1 MSNMPR
7 PNVYFIDD
15 SATMREIVKTAFLRE
30 NISVV
35 TCHDPA
41 IALAEIEL
49 APPDV
54 LISDIIMPGKD
65 GYEVCRYIKQHPV
78 LNKMPVILMSG
89 LVDRTVAEKALA
101 VKADE
106 LIRKPF
112 QPRDLITRVK
122 RFLNPEAT
130 PAPAAAASG
139 ASLPAVAAAPAVA
152 PTAVPTAAAPAAA
165 PAAATT
171 PGADKLRAEV
181 QRLQGLVKKLQTE
194 LEAEREYGRALE
206 AQIKSLQGG
215 E

>member
-35 TCHDPA
+35 TCHDA
-41 IALAEIEL
+41 TIALAEIEL

-54 LISDIIMPGKD
+54 LISDILMPGKD
-65 GYEVCRYIKQHPV
+65 GYEVCRFIKQHPL

-89 LVDRTVAEKALA
+89 LVDRSVAEKALA

-112 QPRDLITRVK
+112 QPRDLINRVK
-122 RFLNPEAT
+122 ALLNPDEAPA
-130 PAPAAAASG
+130 PAPAAPQ
-139 ASLPAVAAAPAVA
+139 PAIATAAAAPLAS
-152 PTAVPTAAAPAAA
+152 
-165 PAAATT
+165 
-171 PGADKLRAEV
+171 DKLRVEI
-181 QRLQGLVKKLQTE
+181 QRLEGLVKKLQAE
-194 LEAEREYGRALE
+194 LQAEREYGRALE
-206 AQIKSLQGG
+206 GHIKTLQGR

>member
-35 TCHDPA
+35 TCHDA
-41 IALAEIEL
+41 SIALAEIEM

-54 LISDIIMPGKD
+54 VISDIIMPGKD
-65 GYEVCRYIKQHPV
+65 GYEVCRFIKQHPL

-89 LVDRTVAEKALA
+89 MVDRTVAEKALA

-112 QPRDLITRVK
+112 QPRDLINRVK
-122 RFLNPEAT
+122 ALLNPGEA
-130 PAPAAAASG
+130 PAPAAAAPQPTATAAG
-139 ASLPAVAAAPAVA
+139 AATLPAS
-152 PTAVPTAAAPAAA
+152 
-165 PAAATT
+165 
-171 PGADKLRAEV
+171 DKLRGEI
-181 QRLQGLVKKLQTE
+181 QRLQGLVKKLQAE
-194 LEAEREYGRALE
+194 LEAEREYGRTLE
-206 AQIKSLQGG
+206 AHVKTLQGG

>member
-1 MSNMPR
+1 MSNLPR

-35 TCHDPA
+35 TCHDAA

-54 LISDIIMPGKD
+54 VISDIIMPGKD
-65 GYEVCRYIKQHPV
+65 GYEVCRFIKQHPL

-89 LVDRTVAEKALA
+89 MVDRTVAEKALA

-112 QPRDLITRVK
+112 QPRDLINRVK
-122 RFLNPEAT
+122 ALLNPGEAPA
-130 PAPAAAASG
+130 PAPAAPHSATAAG
-139 ASLPAVAAAPAVA
+139 TAAP
-152 PTAVPTAAAPAAA
+152 PA
-165 PAAATT
+165 
-171 PGADKLRAEV
+171 ADKLRGEI
-181 QRLQGLVKKLQTE
+181 QRLQGLVKKLQAE
-194 LEAEREYGRALE
+194 LEAEREYGRTLE
-206 AQIKSLQGG
+206 AQIKTLQGG

>member
-35 TCHDPA
+35 TCHDA
-41 IALAEIEL
+41 SIALAEIEL

-54 LISDIIMPGKD
+54 VISDIIMPGKD
-65 GYEVCRYIKQHPV
+65 GYEVCRFIKQHPL

-112 QPRDLITRVK
+112 QPRDLINRVK
-122 RFLNPEAT
+122 ALLNPGEAPAPT
-130 PAPAAAASG
+130 PAAPQPAI
-139 ASLPAVAAAPAVA
+139 
-152 PTAVPTAAAPAAA
+152 
-165 PAAATT
+165 AAATT
-171 PGADKLRAEV
+171 APDAGAAKLRGEI
-181 QRLQGLVKKLQTE
+181 QRLQGLVKKLQAE

-206 AQIKSLQGG
+206 GQIKTLQGG

>member
-15 SATMREIVKTAFLRE
+15 SATMREIVKAAFLKE

-35 TCHDPA
+35 TCHDA
-41 IALAEIEL
+41 TIALAEIEL

-54 LISDIIMPGKD
+54 LITDIIMPGKD
-65 GYEVCRYIKQHPV
+65 GYEVCRFIKQHPL

-89 LVDRTVAEKALA
+89 LVDRSVAEKAFA

-112 QPRDLITRVK
+112 QPRDLISRVK
-122 RFLNPEAT
+122 QFLNPEEA
-130 PAPAAAASG
+130 PAPATPQ
-139 ASLPAVAAAPAVA
+139 PATPQPATPPPANVTAAPPPA
-152 PTAVPTAAAPAAA
+152 P
-165 PAAATT
+165 
-171 PGADKLRAEV
+171 DKLRAEV

-206 AQIKSLQGG
+206 AQIKTLQGG

>member
-35 TCHDPA
+35 TCHDA
-41 IALAEIEL
+41 TIALAEIEL

-54 LISDIIMPGKD
+54 VISDIIMPGKD
-65 GYEVCRYIKQHPV
+65 GYEVCRFIKQHPL

-89 LVDRTVAEKALA
+89 MVDRTVAEKALA

-112 QPRDLITRVK
+112 QPRDLINRVK
-122 RFLNPEAT
+122 ALLNPGEA
-130 PAPAAAASG
+130 PAPAAAAPHPTATAG
-139 ASLPAVAAAPAVA
+139 AAAP
-152 PTAVPTAAAPAAA
+152 PAS
-165 PAAATT
+165 
-171 PGADKLRAEV
+171 DKLRVEI
-181 QRLQGLVKKLQTE
+181 QRLEGLVKKLQAE
-194 LEAEREYGRALE
+194 LEAEREYGRTLE
-206 AQIKSLQGG
+206 GHIKTLQGG

>member
-35 TCHDPA
+35 TCHDA
-41 IALAEIEL
+41 SIALAEIEL

-54 LISDIIMPGKD
+54 VISDIIMPGKD
-65 GYEVCRYIKQHPV
+65 GYEVCRFIKQHPL

-89 LVDRTVAEKALA
+89 LVDRTVAEKAAA

-112 QPRDLITRVK
+112 QPRDLINRVK
-122 RFLNPEAT
+122 ALLNPGEAPAV
-130 PAPAAAASG
+130 PAPAAPQPAA
-139 ASLPAVAAAPAVA
+139 AAAPAVA
-152 PTAVPTAAAPAAA
+152 HDL
-165 PAAATT
+165 
-171 PGADKLRAEV
+171 GSDKLRAEV
-181 QRLQGLVKKLQTE
+181 QRLQVLVKKLQAE

>member
-15 SATMREIVKTAFLRE
+15 SATMREIVNTALLRE

-35 TCHDPA
+35 TCHDA
-41 IALAEIEL
+41 TIALAEIEL

-54 LISDIIMPGKD
+54 VISDIIMPGKD
-65 GYEVCRYIKQHPV
+65 GYEVCRFIKQHPL

-89 LVDRTVAEKALA
+89 LVDRTVAEKAAA
-101 VKADE
+101 VQADE

-112 QPRDLITRVK
+112 QPRDLISRVK
-122 RFLNPEAT
+122 HFLNPEEAPA
-130 PAPAAAASG
+130 PAPAA
-139 ASLPAVAAAPAVA
+139 PPPAAA
-152 PTAVPTAAAPAAA
+152 TPAAA
-165 PAAATT
+165 PAPPAS
-171 PGADKLRAEV
+171 DKLRGEI
-181 QRLQGLVKKLQTE
+181 QRLQGLVKKLQAE

-206 AQIKSLQGG
+206 AQLKTLQGG

>member
-15 SATMREIVKTAFLRE
+15 SATMREIVKAAFLRE

-35 TCHDPA
+35 TCHDA
-41 IALAEIEL
+41 TIALAEIEL

-65 GYEVCRYIKQHPV
+65 GYEVCRFIKQHPL

-112 QPRDLITRVK
+112 QPRDLISRVK
-122 RFLNPEAT
+122 HFLNPEEA
-130 PAPAAAASG
+130 PAPAAA
-139 ASLPAVAAAPAVA
+139 PVAVAAAAA
-152 PTAVPTAAAPAAA
+152 PNAAAH
-165 PAAATT
+165 
-171 PGADKLRAEV
+171 KLRGEI
-181 QRLQGLVKKLQTE
+181 QRLEGLVKKLQAE

-206 AQIKSLQGG
+206 AQIKTLQGG

>member
-35 TCHDPA
+35 TCHDAA

-54 LISDIIMPGKD
+54 VISDIIMPGKD
-65 GYEVCRYIKQHPV
+65 GYEVCRFIKQHPL

-89 LVDRTVAEKALA
+89 MVDRTVAEKALA

-112 QPRDLITRVK
+112 QPRDLINRVK
-122 RFLNPEAT
+122 ALLNPGEA
-130 PAPAAAASG
+130 PAPAAAAPQPTATAAG
-139 ASLPAVAAAPAVA
+139 AATLPAS
-152 PTAVPTAAAPAAA
+152 
-165 PAAATT
+165 
-171 PGADKLRAEV
+171 DKLRGEI
-181 QRLQGLVKKLQTE
+181 QRLQGLVKKLQAE

-206 AQIKSLQGG
+206 AQIKTLQGD

>member
-1 MSNMPR
+1 MSHMPR

-35 TCHDPA
+35 TCHDA
-41 IALAEIEL
+41 SIALAEIEL

-65 GYEVCRYIKQHPV
+65 GYEVCRFIKQHPV

-112 QPRDLITRVK
+112 QPKDLINRVK
-122 RFLNPEAT
+122 ALLNPGEA
-130 PAPAAAASG
+130 PAPA
-139 ASLPAVAAAPAVA
+139 
-152 PTAVPTAAAPAAA
+152 PTAPPPAAA
-165 PAAATT
+165 PAPAA
-171 PGADKLRAEV
+171 PVASDKLRVEV
-181 QRLQGLVKKLQTE
+181 QRLQGLVKKLQAE

-206 AQIKSLQGG
+206 AQLKNLQGG

>member
-35 TCHDPA
+35 TCHDA
-41 IALAEIEL
+41 SIALAEIEL

-54 LISDIIMPGKD
+54 VISDIIMPGKD
-65 GYEVCRYIKQHPV
+65 GYEVCRFIKQHPL

-89 LVDRTVAEKALA
+89 MVDRTVAEKALA

-112 QPRDLITRVK
+112 QPQDLINRVK
-122 RFLNPEAT
+122 VLLNPGEPPAL
-130 PAPAAAASG
+130 APAAH
-139 ASLPAVAAAPAVA
+139 APAAHA
-152 PTAVPTAAAPAAA
+152 PATAAAPLAS
-165 PAAATT
+165 
-171 PGADKLRAEV
+171 DKLRVEI
-181 QRLQGLVKKLQTE
+181 QRLEGLVKKLQAE
-194 LEAEREYGRALE
+194 LEAEREYGRTLE
-206 AQIKSLQGG
+206 GHLKKLQGG